1 MLSPAFRRSEGQNVF
16 SAQYSGQTTCPTCPQ
31 ACRIILEYETLLQM
45 LEFVDTTDG
54 VTAAA
59 ASSTALMSA
68 DVFISGYIS
77 TSPLQMS
84 NPPLVLSSH
93 YLLIQSSFSQIQCNS
108 VKIQLS
114 PNGSRTGTRL
124 FCWVARSSPTY
135 SRWYRAS
142 VCNIK
147 PYCTIVDCR
156 GLWGTLED
164 CGGL

>member
-16 SAQYSGQTTCPTCPQ
+16 SAQCSGQTTCPTCPQ
-31 ACRIILEYETLLQM
+31 AFRIILEYKTLLQM

-54 VTAAA
+54 VTAA

-108 VKIQLS
+108 VMIQLS

-124 FCWVARSSPTY
+124 VQNRYQAVLLGCQIISYIFQMVPSIS
-135 SRWYRAS
+135 
-142 VCNIK
+142 
-147 PYCTIVDCR
+147 
-156 GLWGTLED
+156 L
-164 CGGL
+164 